1 MSFKPAEPAPRGG
14 FLLSAAAS
22 LGAAVLLVL
31 VVWLLFSPALP
42 GIVQFDD
49 LANLS
54 GLSSI
59 TGQDSAWRWIEQGR
73 AGPLGRP
80 MALATFALQYYQ
92 WPMPYA
98 LLLWNIALHCINAL
112 LVFWLAALLAQR
124 LGATQKKPWVVGF
137 LVALC
142 WASLPLLNTSVLF
155 IVQRMT
161 VLSGTFVLAG
171 LIAYLKVRGPVDA
184 PWQRQLLALALLA
197 GFGALAALTKET
209 GVLIVVYG
217 LIVELCVVAHSPRRR
232 LSFSAIALMLACALL
247 LARLVPILWWAPST
261 EVQRGFT
268 MPERLASQAGILLG
282 YLKSLFLPRL
292 SELNPY
298 RGYVVQHDLAHTVW
312 GVGLWMA
319 LMLSPVI
326 VWWRG
331 WRLPALA
338 LAWFFYGHIT
348 ESGWIPLEL
357 YFAHR
362 NYLPALGLVFAL
374 VFTVCSLQKDAR
386 LWRGVFA
393 AYLVVLGVVTWMNT
407 SLWGQSELAG
417 EIWAKEQPQSAR
429 AAMNL
434 AYELDRTQ
442 GLGAAQLH
450 LDRFVTEGRNS
461 IGLRLIGLVN
471 MCQLA
476 PEVDHSDR
484 VAQAKQAILTLP
496 YEGWATDVVEKLI
509 DPVRKGECPGVSE
522 QQVADIAAAFLSRP
536 GYADQPSIASNMLSI
551 LGLVASDQGDMKT
564 AMGFYLQAIEHEA
577 TYGMTNLY
585 LHLAQQYQDHAGL
598 QRLYAAVGNAPVPK
612 RASRAEWEQ
621 LLANIDAALKA
632 SPSPGGGLDSAGAP
646 PQGAGNA
653 SAQASKPAMG
663 SPGKE

>member
-14 FLLSAAAS
+14 FFFSAALS
-22 LGAAVLLVL
+22 FGVVAALVL
-31 VVWLLFSPALP
+31 AVWLLFAPALP
-42 GIVQFDD
+42 GIIQFDD

-54 GLSSI
+54 DLDKI
-59 TGQDSAWRWIEQGR
+59 TSVDSAWNWIHQGR

-80 MALATFALQYYQ
+80 IALATFALQYYQ
-92 WPMPYA
+92 WPMPHA

-171 LIAYLKVRGPVDA
+171 LIGYLKVRGPVDA

-374 VFTVCSLQKDAR
+374 VFTVCSLRKDAR

-434 AYELDRTQ
+434 AYELERTQ

-476 PEVDHSDR
+476 PDVDHSDR

-536 GYADQPSIASNMLSI
+536 GYAEQRSIASNMLSI

-564 AMGFYLQAIEHEA
+564 AMGFYLQAIEHDA

-598 QRLYAAVGNAPVPK
+598 QRLYAAVKNAPVPK

-621 LLANIDAALKA
+621 LLANIDAALKVL
-632 SPSPGGGLDSAGAP
+632 PSPGNGLDSTAAA
-646 PQGAGNA
+646 QQRVGNA
-653 SAQASKPAMG
+653 SAQASNPAVG